1 MTNKSINCETCSHY
15 VYDEEDEE
23 YYCVQSMDEDDYYKL
38 YASGFKNCP
47 FYSLD
52 DEYKIVRKQI

>member
-1 MTNKSINCETCSHY
+1 MKCQFSCETCNNY
-15 VYDEEDEE
+15 VYDEEEE
-23 YYCVQSMDEDDYYKL
+23 AYFCVQAMDEDDFYRVSS
-38 YASGFKNCP
+38 SGFKNCP